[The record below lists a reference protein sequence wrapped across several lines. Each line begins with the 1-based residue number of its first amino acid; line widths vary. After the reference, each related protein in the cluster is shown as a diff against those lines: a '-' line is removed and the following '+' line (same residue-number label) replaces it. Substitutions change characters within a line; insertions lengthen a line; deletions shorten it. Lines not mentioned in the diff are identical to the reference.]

1 MIRATCMYWILIGH
15 HQSKVHI
22 VTTELGFWKLEYEI
36 IGSEIFDPM
45 RKKISIVMFWGPKN
59 AVKKS
64 TIFHLLVLLQSRVV
78 AQLLALVFRIVNS
91 TVATRPKTFL
101 WHNKLGWTWRP
112 KSRTRGRSASL
123 REAFILLLWN
133 NVQRK
138 KKYAHDFF
146 KAKFSIISII

>member
-22 VTTELGFWKLEYEI
+22 VTTESGFWKLEYEM

-45 RKKISIVMFWGPKN
+45 REKNSIVMFWGPKN
-59 AVKKS
+59 AVKNS
-64 TIFHLLVLLQSRVV
+64 TIFHILVLLQSRVV

-91 TVATRPKTFL
+91 TVATRPKTFYDII
-101 WHNKLGWTWRP
+101 NLGGLEGLNHAQGE
-112 KSRTRGRSASL
+112 GRRQPSL

-133 NVQRK
+133 NGQK
-138 KKYAHDFF
+138 KRNTPMIFF
-146 KAKFSIISII
+146 